1 MNPCDLLSVEARCI
15 DITSSDIYTACI
27 DITGYTQ
34 GITDTLCISD
44 TLVNPIF
51 PPSREINLQMPG
63 VG

>member
-44 TLVNPIF
+44 TLIYRVSLGP
-51 PPSREINLQMPG
+51 
-63 VG
+63 